1 MKETTRQSLLKI
13 TKSCTEKAFRQ
24 LHGSEGELLAAA
36 ERAAQLKAAHEEV
49 AVQCAETHPSRTAE
63 GAMLDIAQLQYLVE
77 QGRQAELDKLA
88 ARDAFQAAES
98 AVLSLEQ
105 DVAEYRQKAAEA
117 KSKELGTEKRVS
129 MLRMQE
135 RAESIDREEEEGLE
149 LHLAGSRLSS
159 ILKEGR

>member
-1 MKETTRQSLLKI
+1 
-13 TKSCTEKAFRQ
+13 
-24 LHGSEGELLAAA
+24 
-36 ERAAQLKAAHEEV
+36 
-49 AVQCAETHPSRTAE
+49 
-63 GAMLDIAQLQYLVE
+63 MLDIAQLQYLVE